1 MYCLYRLDVIV
12 PGVTIKIESPNVDNM
27 TTSMD
32 DMEPFDDTR
41 TDVPAVK
48 MSRQDGV
55 GVIWDKPPKDENIDS
70 VCKFLAHA
78 DYCTH
83 SPVSLYTDITAYLKC
98 RVIVVLTAQ
107 SVFTHTLQFT

>member
-1 MYCLYRLDVIV
+1 MYCLYRLDVII
-12 PGVTIKIESPNVDNM
+12 PGVTIKTDSPNVDNM

-32 DMEPFDDTR
+32 DMEPFD
-41 TDVPAVK
+41 
-48 MSRQDGV
+48 

-70 VCKFLAHA
+70 VCKFLTHA

-83 SPVSLYTDITAYLKC
+83 SPVSLYTDIRTYLKC

-107 SVFTHTLQFT
+107 SVFTQTLQLT

>member
-12 PGVTIKIESPNVDNM
+12 PGVTIKTESPNVDNM

-55 GVIWDKPPKDENIDS
+55 GVIGDKPPKDENIDN

-107 SVFTHTLQFT
+107 SVFTHTLQLT